1 MSNVISI
8 PIPSNQNL
16 QKGTSGIWVRDHP
29 ISCNIGVEVGL
40 LAPNIPCFPLNK
52 VLLNSTLLNLFVLK
66 PPIFAGYNKWRVL
79 CNLTEAETF
88 DDLQSEIV
96 DGDIRERLQELYKHP
111 SNIDLWVG
119 GLLEEL
125 VPGSVLGPTFTC
137 IIAEQFRRIRAGDR

>member
-1 MSNVISI
+1 M
-8 PIPSNQNL
+8 
-16 QKGTSGIWVRDHP
+16 
-29 ISCNIGVEVGL
+29 L
-40 LAPNIPCFPLNK
+40 LYFT
-52 VLLNSTLLNLFVLK
+52 LLYFTLLNLSVLK
-66 PPIFAGYNKWRVL
+66 PPILAGYNKWRAL

-96 DGDIRERLQELYKHP
+96 DGDIREKLQELYKHP

>member
-1 MSNVISI
+1 MR
-8 PIPSNQNL
+8 
-16 QKGTSGIWVRDHP
+16 SGF
-29 ISCNIGVEVGL
+29 SCNIGVEPFHNVH
-40 LAPNIPCFPLNK
+40 NISCFPLKK
-52 VLLNSTLLNLFVLK
+52 VLLYFTLLNLSVLK
-66 PPIFAGYNKWRVL
+66 PPILAGYNKWRVL

-96 DGDIRERLQELYKHP
+96 DGDIREKLQELYKHP